1 MPLTSRQP
9 VMGVPNLAVAVGC
22 MGGMYPWSPALHS
35 SGVPFSSLSI
45 SFPSVKWRWSLSFS
59 FPFVKWG
66 CSLTGL
72 CEGWMRSCLC
82 MAGPMAL
89 HTVGTHQSAL
99 LVQSG
104 CDIQS
109 RHLLGEAFVTTGAV
123 SSVSCPG
130 GRLFRVPRLP
140 LPTPPPFPSS
150 QVSPH
155 RPSAYL
161 AHWHLINLHLIMK
174 LEF

>member
-1 MPLTSRQP
+1 
-9 VMGVPNLAVAVGC
+9 
-22 MGGMYPWSPALHS
+22 
-35 SGVPFSSLSI
+35 
-45 SFPSVKWRWSLSFS
+45 
-59 FPFVKWG
+59 
-66 CSLTGL
+66 
-72 CEGWMRSCLC
+72 MRSCLC

-140 LPTPPPFPSS
+140 LPTPPPFPSPLPLPKPTGACLS
-150 QVSPH
+150 FDWKDTTNLLSVSMDLLVLDCSHKWDPIICGLFH
-155 RPSAYL
+155 WSPSLYVMPPL
-161 AHWHLINLHLIMK
+161 NCNMSILHSP
-174 LEF
+174 

>member
-1 MPLTSRQP
+1 
-9 VMGVPNLAVAVGC
+9 
-22 MGGMYPWSPALHS
+22 
-35 SGVPFSSLSI
+35 
-45 SFPSVKWRWSLSFS
+45 
-59 FPFVKWG
+59 
-66 CSLTGL
+66 
-72 CEGWMRSCLC
+72 MRSCLC
-82 MAGPMAL
+82 VAGPMAL
-89 HTVGTHQSAL
+89 HTVGAHQPTL

-109 RHLLGEAFVTTGAV
+109 RHLLGEAFVITGAV

-155 RPSAYL
+155 RPSAHL
-161 AHWHLINLHLIMK
+161 ARWHLINLHVIVK